1 MTRNSEFG
9 GCNFTGLFHLFSGV
23 LVLIFVC
30 VGLGVSDG
38 KEGEILYSRAELD
51 SLTSGAERQ
60 MGAGAFAEAAGILAR
75 LAEAYPEDA
84 VLQIQLGHAYLKS
97 GGFKGARYAFKRAKE
112 LDGTLVEAYVGLGM
126 AHLKTPARGVPAYY
140 NFRRSVGEAKRAI
153 KIDSTYAPAYWL
165 LGEGYEE
172 FEEDHEKAVAYFMKY
187 IQLESDNPDGLYAF
201 GIACIQA
208 KQYEKVDQ
216 YLAPYLKENPEE
228 VQLLPLVAQAHFFL
242 ERFDLALE
250 NFERYLQTLD
260 EEERQ
265 LYTDISLVASNQEVE
280 DLEATPEGE
289 RVAYLEQFW
298 LRRDSDI
305 LTKINERI
313 IEHYRRVWYA
323 RTTFADRIH
332 PWDKRGEVYI
342 RYGEPD
348 YRSRSTQ
355 RQFVQSAEVEQVRNN
370 MAVKMYG
377 AEATFLT
384 FTGPVFPVRSVHNPN
399 AAGLHSLLD
408 ESGVP
413 EEADDPFDEEAAT
426 QIPEDAA
433 GPQGSVGDGSGDV
446 NPLDSPDSRFDEFG
460 NFRTKLNFGG
470 FAPITMG
477 NEFGTVPWE
486 TWTYTKIGG
495 GIEITFTDERG
506 NGQFDF
512 APIPPPDYD
521 TNVGDMARINEFAPG
536 TIFANTAAQV
546 PDYYRPS
553 FQHPPLDFYYD
564 LADFRASEGQTA
576 LEVYY
581 GIPPEQVEAVE
592 NSDTSL
598 VHVQCA
604 VALANSDYT
613 SIHRT
618 ALKHAYRVANRSD
631 AQAMGSFMPELLK
644 VEVPPGEYELQV
656 QIKDLVSGR
665 TGIYRQ
671 SVEVKEYPEDALR
684 ISDIQLAAAIEDT
697 GSAQRF
703 RKGEVW
709 VVPMPTRNYRESQKF
724 YAYYEIYNLSK
735 DPFGQT
741 RFSVRYLVRS
751 ISKPIKGALGSLAG
765 GVRSLFKS
773 KKPQVSITHEQT
785 GFEPAE
791 QGYVEIDLSKAKP
804 GINILEVE
812 IKDLVTGE
820 SATREI
826 RFQYGG

>member
-1 MTRNSEFG
+1 MKASVGYRDSVFSLRGLCRVLALVSVSATLTASAAFSDEG
-9 GCNFTGLFHLFSGV
+9 GAVSGSQVERQLDEGELDEAVGLFTR
-23 LVLIFVC
+23 LV
-30 VGLGVSDG
+30 
-38 KEGEILYSRAELD
+38 
-51 SLTSGAERQ
+51 
-60 MGAGAFAEAAGILAR
+60 
-75 LAEAYPEDA
+75 EAYPEDA
-84 VLQIQLGHAYLKS
+84 HLRIRLGYAYLKRKD
-97 GGFKGARYAFKRAKE
+97 FKLATKTFKEAKN
-112 LDGTLVEAYVGLGM
+112 LDRTRPEAYVGLGL
-126 AHLKTPARGVPAYY
+126 AHAERPARGLEAFY
-140 NFRRSVGEAKRAI
+140 NFRRAIGEAKRATRL
-153 KIDSTYAPAYWL
+153 DSTYGPAYRL
-165 LGEGYEE
+165 LGEIYERYEE
-172 FEEDHEKAVAYFMKY
+172 NHKKAIVYFTKY
-187 IQLESDNPDGLYAF
+187 VELESDNPDGLYYF
-201 GIACIQA
+201 GRACVQA
-208 KQYEKVDQ
+208 KEYEKIAQ
-216 YLAPYLKENPEE
+216 YIAPYVKAHPEKSR
-228 VQLLPLVAQAHFFL
+228 LLPLVAQAHFFL

-250 NFERYLQTLD
+250 YFEHYLRTLD
-260 EEERQ
+260 EAEHQ
-265 LYTDISLVASNQEVE
+265 LYTDVSLVASKKELE
-280 DLEATPEGE
+280 DLQATPEAE

-313 IEHYRRVWYA
+313 IEHYRRVWFA
-323 RTTFADRIH
+323 RTFFSDKVH